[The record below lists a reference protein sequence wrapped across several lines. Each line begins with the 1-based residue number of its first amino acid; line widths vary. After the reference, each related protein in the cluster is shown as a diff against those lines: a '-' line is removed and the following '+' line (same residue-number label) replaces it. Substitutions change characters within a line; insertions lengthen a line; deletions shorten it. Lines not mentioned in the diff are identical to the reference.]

1 MVAFEPVATLSLWLF
16 SIDLCIQV
24 FLYIHTSVAES
35 SFGSNNE
42 IFVLTQLAFNC
53 FKSTIETLQQCM
65 MSVRS

>member
-16 SIDLCIQV
+16 LIDLCIQV

-42 IFVLTQLAFNC
+42 ISVLTQLIILIIFALL
-53 FKSTIETLQQCM
+53 SLIILSHQ
-65 MSVRS
+65 